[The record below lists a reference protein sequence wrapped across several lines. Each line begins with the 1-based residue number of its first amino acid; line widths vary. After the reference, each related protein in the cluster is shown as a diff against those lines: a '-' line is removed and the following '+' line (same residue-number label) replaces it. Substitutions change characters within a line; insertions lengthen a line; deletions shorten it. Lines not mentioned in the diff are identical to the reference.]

1 MATKKTAGKTAE
13 NLTYDSSLSLAN
25 RGLGGEV
32 QQCGGKSAEVLTTN
46 DGTPVSDNQNSLR
59 SGPRGASLLEDFVLQ
74 EKLSH
79 FDRERIPER
88 VVHARASLAHGHFE
102 LTHSL
107 ENFTTAKV
115 LTQVGKKT
123 PVIARLSTVAG
134 SRGSADTVRDT
145 RGFAVKF
152 YTEEGNWDLVGNN
165 IPVFFIQDAMKFPD
179 LVHAV
184 KPEPDSGFPT
194 AASAHDTFWDF
205 VSLMPE
211 SFHHLLWVMSDR
223 GIPRSL
229 RMMEGF
235 GVHTFRLINKRGENT
250 FVKYH
255 WRPRL
260 GVQTLL
266 WDEAVKIAGADPDYH
281 RKDLWEAIA
290 AGDGPVW
297 DLGVQLFTQK
307 DADEFPFDLLDPTK
321 LIPEEMVP
329 VTFIGHMKLDR
340 NPDNFFEENEMAA
353 FSPMRIVPGMD
364 FSNDP
369 LLQGRLFSYLDTQL
383 HRLGGPN
390 FQQLP
395 INRPKC
401 PMANLQRDGFA
412 QAHQHKGQVAYEP
425 NSLDPAVPR
434 ATDKGFV
441 SASVHPGETLA
452 RGRQRADS
460 FRDHYTQ
467 PRLFFRSQTP
477 IQQGH
482 IAAAIV
488 FELSK
493 VKIPLIRGRVVGHLR
508 NIDESLA
515 KRVAAGL
522 NLTELPS
529 APPVAA
535 PVLDMEPSQAL
546 QTTSKWPETLEGRCV
561 GILIDDGSDATFLA
575 ALTMAIEGAGAAV
588 KIIAPKIGGARMSN
602 KRQQPAHGQ
611 LAGSPS
617 VLFDAVVVLL
627 SEAAGA
633 ALAKEAAAVDFVRDA
648 FGHLKAIAVSPGGQL
663 VAIAAGIKPDKFVVG
678 ADDPRA
684 LVKAASQ
691 RAWDREPGLRQIP

>member
-1 MATKKTAGKTAE
+1 MRKKKSVDTTAAVLGYE
-13 NLTYDSSLSLAN
+13 DSLALKN
-25 RGLGGEV
+25 RGEGGEV
-32 QQCGGKSAEVLTTN
+32 QQRAPASGTALTTN

-59 SGPRGASLLEDFVLQ
+59 VGPRGASLMEDFVLQ

-88 VVHARASLAHGHFE
+88 VVHARASLAHGYFE

-107 ENFTTAKV
+107 SAFTTAQV
-115 LTQVGKKT
+115 LTEVGKKT
-123 PVIARLSTVAG
+123 PMVARLSTVAG

-152 YTEEGNWDLVGNN
+152 YTEQGNWDLVGNN

-179 LVHAV
+179 LVHSV

-235 GVHTFRLINKRGENT
+235 GVHTFRLVNSEGQST

-260 GVQTLL
+260 GLQTLL

-281 RKDLWEAIA
+281 RRDLWDAIA

-297 DLGVQLFTQK
+297 DLGVQLFSEK
-307 DADEFPFDLLDPTK
+307 DAEDFPFDPLDPTK
-321 LIPEEMVP
+321 LIPEETVP
-329 VTFIGHMKLDR
+329 LTIIGHMKLDR
-340 NPDNFFEENEMAA
+340 NPDNFFEENEMSA
-353 FSPMRIVPGMD
+353 FSPMRIVPGME

-395 INRPKC
+395 INRPRC
-401 PMANLQRDGFA
+401 PMANHQRDGFA
-412 QAHQHKGQVAYEP
+412 QFRQTKGQVAYEP
-425 NSLDPAVPR
+425 NSLDLAAPR
-434 ATDKGFV
+434 AGSSGFV
-441 SASVHPGETLA
+441 SAPEHPGETLA
-452 RGRQRADS
+452 RGRRRSDTFS
-460 FRDHYTQ
+460 DHYTQ
-467 PRLFFRSQTP
+467 PRLFYRSQTP
-477 IQQGH
+477 LQRGH
-482 IAAAIV
+482 IVAAIV

-493 VKIPLIRGRVVGHLR
+493 VKVPLIRERVVGHLR
-508 NIDESLA
+508 HIDPDLA

-522 NLTELPS
+522 NLPELPD
-529 APPVAA
+529 APPSAS
-535 PVLDMEPSQAL
+535 PVLDMDPSDAL
-546 QTTSKWPETLEGRCV
+546 QTTGQWLDTLKGRCV
-561 GILIDDGSDATFLA
+561 AILIDDGSDATFLA
-575 ALTMAIEGAGAAV
+575 AMTSAIEGAGATV
-588 KIIAPKIGGARMSN
+588 KLIAPRIGGARLSN
-602 KRQQPAHGQ
+602 KRHQSVHGQ

-617 VLFDAVVVLL
+617 VLFDAVVILL
-627 SEAAGA
+627 TEEAAA
-633 ALAKEAAAVDFVRDA
+633 HLSKEAAAIDFLRDA
-648 FGHLKAIAVSPGGQL
+648 FGHLKAIALTPGGQL
-663 VAIAAGIKPDKFVVG
+663 LAKAAGIEPDRFVVG
-678 ADDPRA
+678 ADDPKSF
-684 LVKAASQ
+684 VKAASQ
-691 RAWDREPGLRQIP
+691 RAWEREATLRKIP